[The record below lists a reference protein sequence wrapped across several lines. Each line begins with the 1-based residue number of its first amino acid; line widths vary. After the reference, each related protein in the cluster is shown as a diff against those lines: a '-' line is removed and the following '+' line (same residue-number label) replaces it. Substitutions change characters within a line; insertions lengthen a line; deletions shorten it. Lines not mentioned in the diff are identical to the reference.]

1 MSGAAPAAGPL
12 AAEVVRLYTR
22 ELMTLAQVG
31 AALGR
36 SAAWVRRVLVAEGA
50 EVRPRGGGSCQT
62 AFLRARL
69 AQARRRLQETPR
81 PPSPPCSQCRTRPA
95 IPGLLE
101 GRVVGVTG
109 RERHPKQGLCAAC
122 AGYEKE
128 ETGYEKE
135 ETVREACAA
144 YPCSCSHAS
153 SSEGEELT

>member
-1 MSGAAPAAGPL
+1 MSGAAPAASPL
-12 AAEVVRLYTR
+12 ASEVVRLYTK

-50 EVRPRGGGSCQT
+50 EVRPRGGGCQT

-81 PPSPPCSQCRTRPA
+81 PPSPPCSRCRARPA

-122 AGYEKE
+122 AGYEP
-128 ETGYEKE
+128 
-135 ETVREACAA
+135 AW
-144 YPCSCSHAS
+144 PPDAS
-153 SSEGEELT
+153 SASFSEGEELT